1 MFSFKG
7 FITKEKNTHLE
18 HLEDD
23 IINRGS
29 KGGENAINFLNSV
42 RNMLAGS
49 VGGKLNMSVKWDGAP
64 AIFCGQNPENGKFFV
79 GTKSVFNV
87 SPKINYTPG
96 DIRSNHS
103 GELANKLLVCLRELP
118 KLGLKGVYQ
127 GDLLYT
133 RGDLKIA
140 AINGEKM
147 ITFTPN
153 TITYAV
159 PAASDIGRKI
169 ARAKLGI
176 VFHTVYSGKS
186 MSSMTAGF
194 GSVKGDS
201 PTSSIFLASASYQ
214 DTSGSSTFNLGEL
227 NKFDAL
233 IRMAQG
239 SLTKAKP
246 VLDLMSERVSAD
258 DKYSVGYRLKTFFNF
273 YIKNSNAGMDKV
285 KVMQSQFRAYYENFM
300 QTEIDSKKTDKGKAP
315 YIKAKAEGLK
325 FIDRNQSALYFAIA
339 SHISLGVAKN
349 FLIQKLSQ
357 VQSIG
362 HFLRTANGYK
372 VTAPEGYV
380 AVDRVAGAVKLVDR
394 LEFSRANFTAE
405 KDWVK
410 G

>member
-29 KGGENAINFLNSV
+29 EGGVNAINFLQSV
-42 RNMLAGS
+42 RNMLAS
-49 VGGKLNMSVKWDGAP
+49 KSGKKVNMSVKWDGAP
-64 AIFCGQNPENGKFFV
+64 AIICGINPENGKFFV
-79 GTKSVFNV
+79 GTKSVFNKT
-87 SPKINYTPG
+87 PKINYTPR
-96 DIRSNHS
+96 DISKNHS
-103 GELANKLLVCLRELP
+103 GPVADKLNVCLREL
-118 KLGLKGVYQ
+118 KRLNIKGILQ

-133 RGDLKIA
+133 KDDLKVDNID
-140 AINGEKM
+140 GESM

-159 PAASDIGRKI
+159 PQNSDIGKRI

-176 VFHTVYSGKS
+176 VFHTSYSGKT
-186 MSSMTAGF
+186 MADLRAGF
-194 GSVKGDS
+194 GTVSGK
-201 PTSSIFLASASYQ
+201 SSSSNVFLADAAYK
-214 DTSGSSTFNLGEL
+214 DTSGMSTFSAGEL
-227 NKFDAL
+227 NTFDAK

-239 SLTKAKP
+239 SLSKAKP
-246 VLDLMSERVSAD
+246 ILDLMSKNITDPLSI
-258 DKYSVGYRLKTFFNF
+258 GFRLKTFFNH
-273 YIKNSNAGMDKV
+273 YIRNTKGDMGKV
-285 KVMQSQFRAYYENFM
+285 RNMVDMFRDYYENVLK
-300 QTEIDSKKTDKGKAP
+300 TEIDNRKTPAGKKRFEDALKTNM
-315 YIKAKAEGLK
+315 K
-325 FIDRNQSALYFAIA
+325 FIDRNKSALYFAVA
-339 SHISLGVAKN
+339 SHITLQNAKN
-349 FLIQKLSQ
+349 YLMSKLAQ
-357 VQSIG
+357 VQNIG
-362 HFLRTANGYK
+362 HFLRTPNGYK